1 MYAKYIWL
9 TAECYEYYTRDKYG
23 CSMDVRG
30 VVGNFNIEKSAQIK
44 VRSKFRNSR

>member
-9 TAECYEYYTRDKYG
+9 TAECYEYYTR
-23 CSMDVRG
+23 VRG